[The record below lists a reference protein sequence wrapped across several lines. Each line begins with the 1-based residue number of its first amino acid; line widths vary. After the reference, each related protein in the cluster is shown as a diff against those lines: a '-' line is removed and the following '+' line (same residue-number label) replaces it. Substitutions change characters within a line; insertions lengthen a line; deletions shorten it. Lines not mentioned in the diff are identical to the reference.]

1 MAPRIHSQ
9 AQLAALRAAQV
20 PPSLHDY
27 SIINKTAAAAM
38 AGRSLRDFDRLLA
51 SGNGPPWFWMGP
63 NRKGFIVGKMKSW
76 IEALPEHNAS

>member
-20 PPSLHDY
+20 PPNLHDY

-38 AGRSLRDFDRLLA
+38 AGRSLRDFDRLHPAMGRPGFEWAQTAKDLWLA
-51 SGNGPPWFWMGP
+51 
-63 NRKGFIVGKMKSW
+63 R
-76 IEALPEHNAS
+76 